1 MTAIIIITSYLLSV
15 LIARKFNI
23 LSNRIDR
30 KNIMITFIW
39 FIPFGF
45 VAYGLYYFSEKYC

>member
-1 MTAIIIITSYLLSV
+1 MTAIIITSYLLSV

-30 KNIMITFIW
+30 KNIMIPFIW
-39 FIPFGF
+39 FVPFGF
-45 VAYGLYYFSEKYC
+45 VAYGLYYFGEKHC